1 MGHLRDLV
9 GFLKDNSDWLVKFAQ
24 GAMLA
29 AGILATYGLAT
40 KIMEI
45 GTAVQGLTAVLA
57 LNPWALLITGVVARG
72 AIIYKTWSDTQARLE
87 HDYEDLRRKALRKD
101 LFSGKLKPDD
111 VKKMGYT
118 WCNRGDQIREII
130 AGKRLLPG
138 ESWSDFSGMGLPKL
152 KIVGK
157 GELSDDEVNRI
168 TATLQTRVAGT
179 ATTALSTG
187 WTD

>member
-87 HDYEDLRRKALRKD
+87 HDY
-101 LFSGKLKPDD
+101 
-111 VKKMGYT
+111 T

-168 TATLQTRVAGT
+168 TATLQTRVVGT

>member
-1 MGHLRDLV
+1 MPA
-9 GFLKDNSDWLVKFAQ
+9 K
-24 GAMLA
+24 
-29 AGILATYGLAT
+29 
-40 KIMEI
+40 
-45 GTAVQGLTAVLA
+45 
-57 LNPWALLITGVVARG
+57 
-72 AIIYKTWSDTQARLE
+72 
-87 HDYEDLRRKALRKD
+87 KALQKD

-118 WCNRGDQIREII
+118 DDQIREII

-138 ESWSDFSGMGLPKL
+138 ESWGDFSGMGLPKL

-168 TATLQTRVAGT
+168 TATLRTRVAGT